1 MTKAIRVPSRNRFS
15 VQAIGGESSF
25 GDEICRMK
33 RHPRAEI
40 FYRFRAVTRDRSA
53 VFRIPE
59 VHTNGAARSLGNAY
73 GNLDVKVADSR
84 KPCAE
89 FRQIEKDHRGRHLRL
104 LC

>member
-1 MTKAIRVPSRNRFS
+1 MTKAIHVPSRNPSS
-15 VQAIGGESSF
+15 VQVLGGESPF

-33 RHPRAEI
+33 GHPTAEI
-40 FYRFRAVTRDRSA
+40 FYRFRAVARDRSA

-59 VHTNGAARSLGNAY
+59 VHANGAVRWHGNAY
-73 GNLDVKVADSR
+73 GNLNVKVADSR

-89 FRQIEKDHRGRHLRL
+89 FRQIEKDHRGRHLML